1 MRQSIIHVEQ
11 DDIDFDEEE
20 LKGERGDARPAAGD
34 GDDNDNGDGDDDRD
48 VEMST
53 AEMDALDQTE
63 GSSLPVPSRRRQPP
77 PVAGSE
83 SDPADP
89 SVGDAAPPAPPK
101 RRMIITHD
109 KYMTLQ
115 SLIVLKITEVERE
128 TGLGM
133 DRDDLIDW
141 YLEEK
146 EDELQDISDADYER
160 ELITKML
167 RKLVKVST

>member
-20 LKGERGDARPAAGD
+20 LKGERGDVRPAAGD

-53 AEMDALDQTE
+53 AEMDQTE
-63 GSSLPVPSRRRQPP
+63 GSSLPVPRQHQPT

-89 SVGDAAPPAPPK
+89 SVGDVAPPAPPK

-146 EDELQDISDADYER
+146 EDELQDTSDADYER